1 MVDLELVTAADGREH
16 RGDDILG
23 HVLDALAARAD
34 QVVVVLGVASDVRGY
49 VTFALES
56 TRHPVFDL
64 LLERAID
71 GGAADRWVRRP
82 YALVELL
89 R

>member
-1 MVDLELVTAADGREH
+1 MVDLEVVTAADGGEH

-23 HVLDALAARAD
+23 HILDALAARAD

-64 LLERAID
+64 LLERAVHSRSS
-71 GGAADRWVRRP
+71 DRRV
-82 YALVELL
+82 
-89 R
+89 

>member
-1 MVDLELVTAADGREH
+1 MVDLEVVTAADGGEH

-23 HVLDALAARAD
+23 HILDALAARAD
-34 QVVVVLGVASDVRGY
+34 QVVVMLGVASDVGGY

-64 LLERAID
+64 LLERAVD
-71 GGAADRWVRRP
+71 GGAADRWV
-82 YALVELL
+82 
-89 R
+89 